1 MIFFMVDSDVVEIE
15 TCCGETAL
23 YELCGVSRFFFLLT
37 NRICYAWIIVRGRI
51 CRDGGRVGLWRTCS
65 LALSSWTF
73 VNWVLNVGCSQL
85 SRKGFTA
92 LESGWF
98 SHYGEGWRIYS
109 LVSEFSW
116 RYKLLVT
123 FVWGIS
129 LIPINLDH
137 FKSYQSNFLANGI
150 LKPHL

>member
-129 LIPINLDH
+129 LIPIIS
-137 FKSYQSNFLANGI
+137 KQTSTI
-150 LKPHL
+150 LSHIKAFFSLMES